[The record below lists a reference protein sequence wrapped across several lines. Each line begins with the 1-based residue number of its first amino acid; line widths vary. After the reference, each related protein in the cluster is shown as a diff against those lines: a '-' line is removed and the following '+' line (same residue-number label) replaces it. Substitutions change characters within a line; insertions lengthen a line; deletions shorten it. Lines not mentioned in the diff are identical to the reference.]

1 MSLTVTPKVQLELKP
16 VLKSIVYAALAGE
29 FLRNTGMTDDAQLN
43 AVQQAVAEGLVER
56 VIVFARRLDGG
67 VDEFE
72 LKMMP
77 PAQGETLNLALA
89 PGKSLLET
97 LDVTLAASVKAASD
111 LIKRRGLTPQY
122 QVGWSARVRAN
133 PAIGADAI
141 KRLNLNAEALPP
153 PPPPPPPT
161 DAFSGEL
168 LPTIS
173 PPPLSTPTRYRHTVN
188 TYVGPPPIPPKQVY
202 RPVVQ
207 IKPAADPN
215 VSFTWRTSV
224 NKT

>member
-1 MSLTVTPKVQLELKP
+1 MSLTITPKVQLELKP

-72 LKMMP
+72 LKMTP

-89 PGKSLLET
+89 PGKSILET
-97 LDVTLAASVKAASD
+97 VDVTLAASVKAASD

-153 PPPPPPPT
+153 PPPSPPIGSFSGDIFATPPPSPPPP
-161 DAFSGEL
+161 
-168 LPTIS
+168 
-173 PPPLSTPTRYRHTVN
+173 PTRYRHTVN
-188 TYVGPPPIPPKQVY
+188 TYVGPPPIPPKQIY
-202 RPVVQ
+202 RPVVE